1 MAVIGNRLFNCE
13 TRFKLF
19 LVCFKN
25 SLNFLSYQ
33 IETATQARPQRKQPM
48 DSPILLIGSL
58 RSENIQLLVNHCQ
71 RYQQA
76 YICLDTQVFFD
87 NNAMF
92 IDNKNELLLNVD
104 NLIYPIKHFKGIF
117 WDSISLPHGDNV
129 TQLNFSS
136 WLQVFFNQRHPNWCN
151 SWDAFQFHKTKPLQL
166 ELAKRLGAKVP
177 DSFFGNDVKSAY
189 KFIERYSRCIVKPI
203 HGGKHTRLIGLD
215 DLAEIEQEL
224 QKQPLT
230 IQKYIEG
237 TNVRTYVVGTVL
249 FSAIIE
255 SDSID
260 FRQDDAIKLMPIVL
274 PKHIEKLAFTIMQSF
289 HMQWTAI
296 DWRRTCTG
304 EYVFLE
310 ANPAPRFAEFER
322 LTHYPISEYL
332 FKLLTKAPY
341 QGTHTN
347 TETKKLRAMT

>member
-1 MAVIGNRLFNCE
+1 
-13 TRFKLF
+13 
-19 LVCFKN
+19 
-25 SLNFLSYQ
+25 
-33 IETATQARPQRKQPM
+33 M

-71 RYQQA
+71 RNQQA
-76 YICLDTQVFFD
+76 YICMDAQVFFD

-92 IDNKNELLLNVD
+92 IDNKNQLLLNVD
-104 NLIYPIKHFKGIF
+104 NFIYPIKHFKGIF
-117 WDSISLPHGDNV
+117 WDSISLPQGDNV

-136 WLQVFFNQRHPNWCN
+136 WLQVFFKQRHPNWCN

-166 ELAKRLGAKVP
+166 ALAKRLGAKVP
-177 DSFFGNDVKSAY
+177 DSFFGNDIQGADEFLKGHS
-189 KFIERYSRCIVKPI
+189 KCIVKPI
-203 HGGKHTRLIGLD
+203 HGGQHTRLIGQN
-215 DLAEIEQEL
+215 DLAEIEREL

-230 IQKYIEG
+230 IQEYIEG

-260 FRQDDAIKLMPIVL
+260 FRLDDTIKLMPIAL
-274 PKHIEKLAFTIMQSF
+274 PKHIEKLAFTIMQGF

-296 DWRRTCTG
+296 DWRRTTSG

-322 LTHYPISEYL
+322 LTQYPISEYL
-332 FKLLTKAPY
+332 FKLLTKTPY
-341 QGTHTN
+341 QETHKN
-347 TETKKLRAMT
+347 AETKKLRAMS

>member
-1 MAVIGNRLFNCE
+1 
-13 TRFKLF
+13 
-19 LVCFKN
+19 
-25 SLNFLSYQ
+25 
-33 IETATQARPQRKQPM
+33 M

-58 RSENIQLLVNHCQ
+58 RSENIQLLINHCQ